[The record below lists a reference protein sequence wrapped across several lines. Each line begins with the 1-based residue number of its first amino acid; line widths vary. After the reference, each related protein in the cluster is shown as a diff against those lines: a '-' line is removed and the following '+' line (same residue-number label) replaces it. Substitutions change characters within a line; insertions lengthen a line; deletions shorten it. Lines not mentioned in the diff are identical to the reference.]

1 VLAVVLAGIG
11 VYGVIT
17 YDVTR
22 RTREIGIRMALGAQQ
37 RTVLITVLREMA
49 LMVVPGIA
57 VGVAAGMLASAA
69 VETFLFGV
77 TARDPWTLVTA
88 ALVLTVIA
96 FVAGYVPARRA
107 ARVNP
112 ALALRAE

>member
-1 VLAVVLAGIG
+1 
-11 VYGVIT
+11 
-17 YDVTR
+17 
-22 RTREIGIRMALGAQQ
+22 
-37 RTVLITVLREMA
+37 
-49 LMVVPGIA
+49 
-57 VGVAAGMLASAA
+57 MLASAA